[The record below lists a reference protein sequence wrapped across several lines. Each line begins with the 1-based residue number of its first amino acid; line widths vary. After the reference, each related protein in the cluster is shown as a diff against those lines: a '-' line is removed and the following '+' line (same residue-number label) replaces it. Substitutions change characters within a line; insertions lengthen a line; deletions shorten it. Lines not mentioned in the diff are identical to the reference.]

1 MFLKPKSP
9 RWNTSVA
16 HNAGGRCCR
25 SFYWITVV
33 VLIRLILDSYSPTAS
48 LLELLVLVWIS
59 LKCLHPGRL
68 TWNLQITHLER
79 NMIFQTSMIMFHVNL
94 QGCIKITIRT
104 WFSSILV
111 LSLENDSESPAV
123 LATTFLLQTGVHPS
137 TRHQG
142 FPGHCSFKATF
153 MLLPFHKTNI
163 SQHENEG
170 LEVNK
175 NI

>member
-1 MFLKPKSP
+1 M
-9 RWNTSVA
+9 A

-48 LLELLVLVWIS
+48 LLEILVLVWIS

-68 TWNLQITHLER
+68 SWNLQITHLER

-94 QGCIKITIRT
+94 QGCIKIRT

-123 LATTFLLQTGVHPS
+123 LATTCLLQTGVHPS

-153 MLLPFHKTNI
+153 MLLPFHKQTFHNTKMRGWKSKKHI
-163 SQHENEG
+163 DFLNVF
-170 LEVNK
+170 L
-175 NI
+175 